1 MPVRSLSG
9 YQSIVISNKCFLNCP
24 LLYLTSGRILKFGDR
39 GSGQLGLSKAE
50 YDLLL
55 RFIGSSLIF

>member
-1 MPVRSLSG
+1 MPVRSLSE
-9 YQSIVISNKCFLNCP
+9 YQSTVINNKCFFV
-24 LLYLTSGRILKFGDR
+24 LYYLISGRILKFGDR
-39 GSGQLGLSKAE
+39 GSGQLGLCKAE